1 MRKISIVAALLL
13 TAALGWAQAPPD
25 NSAGQMQGDQP
36 QSGHRGPHGP
46 GVMGTITAVDNGT
59 ITVKTLEGQT
69 AQVSVSDQTEFRKD
83 RQPAK
88 LADFKVGDQVF
99 VRGEQKDGV
108 WQAQMIGGRTGG
120 GGQGGGGPRG
130 EMGKN
135 FIAGEV
141 KAIGGTKLTIL
152 RPDGVS
158 QDITV
163 DESTSFQKDKASIT
177 LADVKVGD
185 HVFGRGEMKNNVFVP
200 SLLNLGLPQ
209 GMGRQREGAPSPN

>member
-1 MRKISIVAALLL
+1 MRKISTVAALVL

-25 NSAGQMQGDQP
+25 SSTGQMKSDQAP
-36 QSGHRGPHGP
+36 SGHRGPRGP
-46 GVMGTITAVDNGT
+46 GVMGTIMAIDNGT
-59 ITVKTLEGQT
+59 ISVKTLEGAT
-69 AQVSVSDQTEFRKD
+69 AQVSVSDQTEFRRD

-88 LADFKVGDQVF
+88 LADFKIGDQVF

-120 GGQGGGGPRG
+120 GPGGPRG

-141 KAIGGTKLTIL
+141 KAISGTKLTIA

-163 DESTSFQKDKASIT
+163 DENTSFRKDKDSIT
-177 LADVKVGD
+177 LADIKVGD
-185 HVFGRGEMKNNVFVP
+185 HVYGRGEMKNNVFVP
-200 SLLNLGLPQ
+200 SALNLGQPQ
-209 GMGRQREGAPSPN
+209 GMGRRMEGGPAPN

>member
-1 MRKISIVAALLL
+1 MRKISIVAALVL

-25 NSAGQMQGDQP
+25 SSAGQMQGDQAP
-36 QSGHRGPHGP
+36 SGHRGPHGP

-120 GGQGGGGPRG
+120 GQDGGGPRG

-141 KAIGGTKLTIL
+141 KAISGTKLTIV

-163 DESTSFQKDKASIT
+163 DENTSFKKDKDSIT

-200 SLLNLGLPQ
+200 SVLNLGQPQ
-209 GMGRQREGAPSPN
+209 GMGRRMEGGPAPN

>member
-1 MRKISIVAALLL
+1 MRKISIVAAVVL
-13 TAALGWAQAPPD
+13 TAALSWAQAPAD
-25 NSAGQMQGDQP
+25 SSAGQMQEGQP
-36 QSGHRGPHGP
+36 ASGHRGPHGP
-46 GVMGTITAVDNGT
+46 GVMGTITAIDNGT
-59 ITVKTLEGQT
+59 ITVKTLDGQT
-69 AQVSVSDQTEFRKD
+69 AQVSVSDQTQIHKD

-88 LADFKVGDQVF
+88 LTDFKVGDQVF

-120 GGQGGGGPRG
+120 GGQGGGPRG

-141 KAIGGTKLTIL
+141 KAISGTRLTIL

-163 DESTSFQKDKASIT
+163 DENT
-177 LADVKVGD
+177 
-185 HVFGRGEMKNNVFVP
+185 
-200 SLLNLGLPQ
+200 
-209 GMGRQREGAPSPN
+209 